1 MSSFGGGGQQQQPTS
16 ITKQVH
22 IRTFN
27 RFVNTT
33 LIDLTHK
40 YLEVKRERREKA
52 SFEAS

>member
-33 LIDLTHK
+33 LI
-40 YLEVKRERREKA
+40 EQVFRREERERREKA